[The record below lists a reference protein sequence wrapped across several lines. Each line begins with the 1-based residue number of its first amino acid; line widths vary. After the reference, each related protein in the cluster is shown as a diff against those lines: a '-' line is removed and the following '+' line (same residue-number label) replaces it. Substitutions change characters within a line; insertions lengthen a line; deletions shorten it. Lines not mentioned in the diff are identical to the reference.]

1 MSEEIR
7 PFRIAI
13 DQAQLDD
20 LHARLA
26 AARLPREMPGVG
38 WSRGVPA
45 TYLAELAEYWRS
57 GFDWR
62 AQEAKLNEF
71 PQFTTEIDGQMI
83 HFLQVTSPEPDAM
96 PLLLNHSWPGSFV
109 EFRDLIGPLT
119 DPRGHGLDPAD
130 AFHVVVP
137 SIPGFAFSTP
147 VAETGWDTARTG
159 RAFAELMRRLGYQHY
174 GVHGADIGAGVA
186 GDVSAAAPDSVV
198 GVHVTSDPPT
208 AVTVAMFSGH
218 DPVDAPGL
226 SETDKQNVAR
236 LIAESEDG
244 SGYLK
249 LQSTRPQTLG
259 YALNDSPVGQLS
271 WIVEKFHEWTDAARE
286 LPEDAVDR
294 DQLLANVSLYWFTG
308 SGASSAQVIYENL
321 HAERD
326 WTAGGGT
333 AKNGI
338 AVFGATPLARALIDP
353 GHEIEHWTEYE
364 VGGHFPAM
372 EQSELLAGDLRDFF
386 RKLRS

>member
-7 PFRIAI
+7 PFHVAI
-13 DQAQLDD
+13 DQGELDD

-26 AARLPREMPGVG
+26 AARLPRDMPGVG

-45 TYLAELAEYWRS
+45 SYLAELADYWRK

-62 AQEAKLNEF
+62 VHEAALNEF
-71 PQFTTEIDGQMI
+71 PQYTTEVDGQTI
-83 HFLQVTSPEPDAM
+83 HFLHVISPEPGAM
-96 PLLLNHSWPGSFV
+96 PLLLNHSWPGSFI
-109 EFRDLIGPLT
+109 EFRDMIGPLT
-119 DPRGHGLDPAD
+119 DPRSHGLDPAD

-137 SIPGFAFSTP
+137 SLPGFGFSTP
-147 VAETGWDTARTG
+147 VTEAGWDSSRTG
-159 RAFAELMRRLGYQHY
+159 KAFAELVRRLGYERY
-174 GVHGADIGAGVA
+174 GVHGSDIGAGVA
-186 GDVSAAAPDSVV
+186 GDVSAADPDGVT
-198 GVHVTSDPPT
+198 GVHVTSDLAT

-218 DPVDAPGL
+218 DPLEAPGL
-226 SETDKQNVAR
+226 SESDKEQVTR

-249 LQSTRPQTLG
+249 LQSTRPQTIG
-259 YALNDSPVGQLS
+259 YALNDSPVAQLS
-271 WIVEKFHEWTDAARE
+271 WIVEKFQAWTDAAHE

-326 WTAGGGT
+326 WTAPAGK

-338 AVFGATPLARALIDP
+338 AVFGASRIARALIDP
-353 GHEIEHWTEYE
+353 GHDVEHWTEYE

-372 EQSELLAGDLRDFF
+372 EQPDLLAGDLREFF
-386 RKLRS
+386 RGLRA